1 LIAVDDALLTVQ
13 WASLFMRDQ
22 RYDLETIIK
31 EDNRSTM
38 LLMKNGRLSL
48 GKRTKHLDI
57 IQGKRIQL
65 LGDIIL
71 NRDNISV

>member
-1 LIAVDDALLTVQ
+1 MIAVDDALLTVQ
-13 WASLFMRDQ
+13 WASLLMRDQ
-22 RYDLETIIK
+22 GYDLETVIK

>member
-13 WASLFMRDQ
+13 WASLLMRDQ
-22 RYDLETIIK
+22 GYDLETIIK